1 MIRRPPRSTLF
12 PYTTLFRSVE
22 QNDVG
27 THRAGELALAVQE
40 LYGFHAV
47 LHPVHVAVD
56 LAFLECLPRQA
67 LVAGVVLDQQ
77 NLDRPAALG
86 CVIHSRLPSLLAW

>member
-22 QNDVG
+22 QYDVG
-27 THRAGELALAVQE
+27 THRAGELAPAAQE
-40 LYGFHAV
+40 LHGFHAV

-56 LAFLECLPRQA
+56 LAFLECFPRQA

-77 NLDRPAALG
+77 DLDGPAAPG